1 MQITY
6 LCQIEFVY
14 ISANCHIITKS
25 HNIHS
30 IKAII
35 LIIYVLKKQQ
45 VDSLS
50 QQNQHIDSKY
60 KIGGKL
66 PSKNRE
72 FQRGSIS
79 RSVSSGSVLAAELQ
93 SRFWLAPGAR
103 LHWTCDFPGI
113 SAVPQGWCRW
123 ISRRHNTICST
134 PRWKYL
140 PAPGWY
146 WHPLGA
152 CYSTDRSVAWA
163 SPADIKQPGEQLQSF
178 CVGHRFA
185 GLPAGDCLT
194 GHMHLFR
201 QLLLGESPLGAQFQK
216 DFFGFH
222 VDHHLARIVPQR
234 EQKAK
239 QLTVAPILLHE
250 HIRHISF

>member
-93 SRFWLAPGAR
+93 SRF
-103 LHWTCDFPGI
+103 
-113 SAVPQGWCRW
+113 
-123 ISRRHNTICST
+123 
-134 PRWKYL
+134 
-140 PAPGWY
+140 
-146 WHPLGA
+146 
-152 CYSTDRSVAWA
+152 
-163 SPADIKQPGEQLQSF
+163 
-178 CVGHRFA
+178 
-185 GLPAGDCLT
+185 
-194 GHMHLFR
+194 
-201 QLLLGESPLGAQFQK
+201 
-216 DFFGFH
+216 
-222 VDHHLARIVPQR
+222 
-234 EQKAK
+234 
-239 QLTVAPILLHE
+239 
-250 HIRHISF
+250 